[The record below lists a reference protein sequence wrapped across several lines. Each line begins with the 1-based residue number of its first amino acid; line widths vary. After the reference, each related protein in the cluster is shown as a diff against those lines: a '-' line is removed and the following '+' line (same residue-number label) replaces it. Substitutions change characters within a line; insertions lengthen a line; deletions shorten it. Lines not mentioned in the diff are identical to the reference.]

1 MRWTFVT
8 CLVHA
13 ASELFSTWER
23 LLLLSGMKM
32 ICPRKAE
39 DARYTLSLVAPPSHI
54 PMKDF
59 EEITKREVIVNSF
72 SFLQLTLEVLIRSN
86 F

>member
-13 ASELFSTWER
+13 ASELFSTWKG
-23 LLLLSGMKM
+23 LLFLSGMKM

-39 DARYTLSLVAPPSHI
+39 NARHTLSLVAPPSHI
-54 PMKDF
+54 TMKDF
-59 EEITKREVIVNSF
+59 EEIAERDIIVNSF
-72 SFLQLTLEVLIRSN
+72 SFLKLTLEVLI
-86 F
+86 